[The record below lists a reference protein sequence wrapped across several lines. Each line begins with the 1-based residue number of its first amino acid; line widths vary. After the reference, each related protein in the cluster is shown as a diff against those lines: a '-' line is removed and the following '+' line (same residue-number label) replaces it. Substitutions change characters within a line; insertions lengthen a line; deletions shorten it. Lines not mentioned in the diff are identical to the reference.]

1 MARTY
6 ASGRLRGW
14 CGRWV
19 RRVRSDGV
27 RVPGARR
34 IVEGGGET
42 RVAGVGKRA
51 GGGGSE
57 PRATRA
63 DRRSG
68 TGRTIS
74 PCGRGR
80 SPAGGRGGEGFGEEG
95 QGRVGRAGWRE
106 APRNE
111 QRTTDAFEGAV
122 ARSRRGARASH
133 RHVREL
139 SRGDDEF
146 RWDGGVR
153 RRHRG
158 VRTVAHTDP
167 ERCPRHRLSSHRLP
181 PPRAPGRTSSRVA
194 RESLERP
201 ARRRVD

>member
-1 MARTY
+1 MVRTVG
-6 ASGRLRGW
+6 SEGTVRWRQGTRGSAHRGGGW
-14 CGRWV
+14 GN
-19 RRVRSDGV
+19 
-27 RVPGARR
+27 ARR
-34 IVEGGGET
+34 
-42 RVAGVGKRA
+42 GVGKRA
-51 GGGGSE
+51 GGGGHSG

-63 DRRSG
+63 GRWSE

-80 SPAGGRGGEGFGEEG
+80 SPACGRGGEGFGG
-95 QGRVGRAGWRE
+95 GRVRVGVGRRGAGRN
-106 APRNE
+106 PRDNE
-111 QRTTDAFEGAV
+111 RTTDAFEGAV

-201 ARRRVD
+201 ARRPVD

>member
-1 MARTY
+1 MHREGYADGADGGFGGY
-6 ASGRLRGW
+6 GQMASGY
-14 CGRWV
+14 
-19 RRVRSDGV
+19 
-27 RVPGARR
+27 PGLGASWR
-34 IVEGGGET
+34 
-42 RVAGVGKRA
+42 GVGKRA
-51 GGGGSE
+51 SRGGETRGRRGDPE

-80 SPAGGRGGEGFGEEG
+80 SPAGGRGGEGFGG
-95 QGRVGRAGWRE
+95 GRVRVGLAERGGAKP
-106 APRNE
+106 PRNE

-146 RWDGGVR
+146 RRDGGVR

>member
-1 MARTY
+1 MVRTVG
-6 ASGRLRGW
+6 SEGTVRWRQGTRGSAHR
-14 CGRWV
+14 G
-19 RRVRSDGV
+19 
-27 RVPGARR
+27 
-34 IVEGGGET
+34 GGGET
-42 RVAGVGKRA
+42 RVAGCGWGGNARA
-51 GGGGSE
+51 EGGS
-57 PRATRA
+57 
-63 DRRSG
+63 G
-68 TGRTIS
+68 TASDEGRPTVRDGAHHITMWS
-74 PCGRGR
+74 WTFACGRARRRGVR
-80 SPAGGRGGEGFGEEG
+80 GGRV
-95 QGRVGRAGWRE
+95 RVGLAERGGAKP
-106 APRNE
+106 PRNE